1 MMSLLTTPLL
11 SVSEGGTPLELIQ
24 KIIQTLSNLD
34 NQYRDLRDSQL
45 AQNVINETILSKITA
60 TDNRNIH
67 LMESVNG
74 IITNLSNLN
83 IQNTRQRRTVQTS
96 IALAYSNSNTMSN
109 TNNTSNDNNHNENN
123 INNSASTSTTHQV
136 PTTNATRHSFAKRY
150 GFTDIKSV
158 VYNFYVR
165 N

>member
-24 KIIQTLSNLD
+24 KVIQTLSNLD

-74 IITNLSNLN
+74 IITNL
-83 IQNTRQRRTVQTS
+83 
-96 IALAYSNSNTMSN
+96 ALAYSNSNTMSN
-109 TNNTSNDNNHNENN
+109 TNNTSNDNNHDENN